1 MKKKCPL
8 IESGLLFVSVNLISH
23 FYVFQTYFF
32 PFSTTKYH
40 LNKEKEKKHKQTT
53 LPLVASYLFS

>member
-1 MKKKCPL
+1 MKKKSPL
-8 IESGLLFVSVNLISH
+8 IESGLVFVSGNLISH

-40 LNKEKEKKHKQTT
+40 LNKEKKNHKQTT
-53 LPLVASYLFS
+53 LPLVASYIFS

>member
-1 MKKKCPL
+1 MKKKSPL
-8 IESGLLFVSVNLISH
+8 IESGLVFVSGNLISH

-40 LNKEKEKKHKQTT
+40 LSKEKKKTQTNN
-53 LPLVASYLFS
+53 PSSSC